1 MVIKM
6 IATITVNP
14 SVDRLYKINILQPNK
29 LNRVKI
35 LKHMVGGKGF
45 NAARVASLLGKDTY
59 AFGFVGGNNG
69 DFIRNEAKQDTYKTC
84 FIDTGIETRNCI
96 QIIDKNEN
104 KTEINE
110 EGLPI
115 PHIFYEQLEEN
126 VKHILEKENINSIS
140 LNGSLP
146 QGINYEFYLKLMKII
161 KKENPNCKIILDTAG
176 SIIKEILDSDIMPD
190 IIKPNEHEI
199 ADYLNI
205 SVTTDPQKLMEEIR
219 INKNLSRIPI
229 IFVSLGAKG
238 CLVKAHENYYYALHK
253 PVKAIN
259 TEGSGD
265 AMVGGILA
273 SFDENSNNIEKVIR
287 YGCAAG
293 TANAMNLKT
302 GYLDPQIFNKVKQNI
317 QIKQIN

>member
-1 MVIKM
+1 
-6 IATITVNP
+6 
-14 SVDRLYKINILQPNK
+14 
-29 LNRVKI
+29 
-35 LKHMVGGKGF
+35 
-45 NAARVASLLGKDTY
+45 
-59 AFGFVGGNNG
+59 
-69 DFIRNEAKQDTYKTC
+69 
-84 FIDTGIETRNCI
+84 
-96 QIIDKNEN
+96 
-104 KTEINE
+104 
-110 EGLPI
+110 
-115 PHIFYEQLEEN
+115 
-126 VKHILEKENINSIS
+126 
-140 LNGSLP
+140 
-146 QGINYEFYLKLMKII
+146 
-161 KKENPNCKIILDTAG
+161 
-176 SIIKEILDSDIMPD
+176 MPD